1 MCCIITW
8 SHLVLLLPRNKVAEV
23 MYYGSTDIAASGIA
37 SPEMSAQEIDFLEMA
52 DEFKNPAQGGSSTM
66 QLFLK
71 YSPDSVTR
79 LFDRC
84 LWKPCMGQVMNVRLR
99 LGVVGGREPALC

>member
-1 MCCIITW
+1 
-8 SHLVLLLPRNKVAEV
+8 
-23 MYYGSTDIAASGIA
+23 
-37 SPEMSAQEIDFLEMA
+37 MA

-84 LWKPCMGQVMNVRLR
+84 LTKPCMAQVGFVQ
-99 LGVVGGREPALC
+99 GVVGVTPTWC